1 MKNHHRLVSTATLL
15 GSIIGAA
22 SSSAEA
28 QSKYEITGL
37 LDAGVGYVS
46 NVGGN
51 SSYRANPGIFR
62 PNALIFRG
70 EEDLGGGNKALF
82 YLGSLFSI
90 QSGSVFGGPGSLFSR
105 ESYVGLSNQYGKLTI
120 GNQRDF
126 MFDTLTLNKYPGSFV
141 AGSYA
146 AHQGP
151 FPTFAVPYSSQP
163 AFDFDRVNG
172 EAIANTIKFKS
183 ADFNG
188 LTFGAM
194 YGFGETTGSFG
205 KSNSTSF
212 GVNYDVGP
220 VGIGAAYTMSK
231 APSINNG
238 NDGIRNIGIGARYE
252 SDKLLISGLTTL
264 SRNTATGALINANDI
279 SVGYSFTS
287 AWTLSTIYT
296 YMRGNERLNSV
307 HANQVTSML
316 SYRFSRR
323 TMAYVDAAWQLAS
336 GRGAFA
342 QVNAS
347 PGASNGVRQFIS
359 TFSIQHTF

>member
-1 MKNHHRLVSTATLL
+1 MNNHQHLICATAL
-15 GSIIGAA
+15 IGTVVGVA
-22 SSSAEA
+22 SSSAHA

-51 SSYRANPGIFR
+51 NSYRANPGIFR

-90 QSGSVFGGPGSLFSR
+90 QNGTVFGGPGSLFSR
-105 ESYVGLSNQYGKLTI
+105 ESYVGLSNQYGKLTL

-126 MFDTLTLNKYPGSFV
+126 MFDTLTLNKYPGSFA

-151 FPTFAVPYSSQP
+151 FPSFAVPYSPQA

-172 EAIANTIKFKS
+172 EAITNTVKFKS
-183 ADFNG
+183 VDFNG

-194 YGFGETTGSFG
+194 YGFGETAGSVG
-205 KSNSTSF
+205 KSNSSSF
-212 GVNYDVGP
+212 GVNYDAGP
-220 VGIGAAYTMSK
+220 VGVGAAYTMSK

-238 NDGIRNIGIGARYE
+238 NDGIRNVGIGARYE
-252 SDKLLISGLTTL
+252 TGKFLISALTTFT
-264 SRNTATGALINANDI
+264 RNTATGALINANDI
-279 SVGYSFTS
+279 SVGYSFTP

-296 YMRGNERLNSV
+296 YMRGNERLNSA
-307 HANQVTSML
+307 HANQLTSML
-316 SYRFSRR
+316 SYRFSKR
-323 TMAYVDAAWQLAS
+323 TMVYVDAAWQLAS
-336 GRGAFA
+336 GRAAYA

-347 PGASNGVRQFIS
+347 PGASNSARQFIS
-359 TFSIQHTF
+359 TFSMQHTF